1 LDLFRRGDRDPRGVG
16 DSTTAII
23 KASDVPVGTQAAIA
37 ADRRES
43 PSPLVYHHR
52 PSADCL
58 TPRDR
63 VGFIRPF

>member
-37 ADRRES
+37 ADGAKARPHWSTTIAHRRI
-43 PSPLVYHHR
+43 
-52 PSADCL
+52 A
-58 TPRDR
+58 
-63 VGFIRPF
+63 